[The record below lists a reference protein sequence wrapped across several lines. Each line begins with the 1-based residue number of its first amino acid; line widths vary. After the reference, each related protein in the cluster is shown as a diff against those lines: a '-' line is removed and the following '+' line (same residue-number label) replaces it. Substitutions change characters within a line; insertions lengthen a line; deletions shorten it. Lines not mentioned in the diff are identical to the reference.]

1 MASDSSVYFY
11 RPTEPSGYLSQWY
24 PCAFTDD
31 QDPSIIYLTAEQ

>member
-1 MASDSSVYFY
+1 MASDSPVYFY

-31 QDPSIIYLTAEQ
+31 QDPSIIYPTAEQ